1 MHLFKYKA
9 KDKSST
15 MEASYLTVCFDIL
28 GKIAANFAT
37 HLVVLR
43 TNPLRLPLE
52 EPEQLVSPTCN
63 PCENQENTNCICGR

>member
-1 MHLFKYKA
+1 MFPSSIVFLKSVSSTIAMHLFKYKA

-15 MEASYLTVCFDIL
+15 MEASYLTVCFEIL

-43 TNPLRLPLE
+43 TNPLRLPLDE
-52 EPEQLVSPTCN
+52 VREC
-63 PCENQENTNCICGR
+63 